1 MSFSLIILRIG
12 LGMSVDETIFSGH
25 FIDVSKSRDRK
36 LTVLLPMK
44 TLKIAVTESTDVH
57 AQPDACQSSIELD
70 ESKDRDDSITM
81 VASCID
87 DIEDRPVV

>member
-25 FIDVSKSRDRK
+25 FIDVSKSRGRK

-44 TLKIAVTESTDVH
+44 TLKIPVTETMDVH

-70 ESKDRDDSITM
+70 ECKDRDDSITM